1 MEGKCGNHLLLRP
14 ERHNK
19 QMHPMNLNGSWF
31 QKVEGTAIKDILG
44 TPWEIKYRL
53 HIRWRGR
60 MIVVM
65 VTQKTLLPRG
75 VFKGKPACCLQLYF
89 QGGPK
94 K

>member
-1 MEGKCGNHLLLRP
+1 MEGKGGNHLLLRP

-53 HIRWRGR
+53 HIR
-60 MIVVM
+60 
-65 VTQKTLLPRG
+65 
-75 VFKGKPACCLQLYF
+75 
-89 QGGPK
+89 
-94 K
+94 